1 MSDKQQTLEQQ
12 LAALKAENARQKKMI
27 DALVRRVEQGGGGA
41 QLDAWGAFQHS
52 VVLADQVR
60 EKTDELNHALQ
71 SIESANRQLS
81 QAKSQAEQA
90 HQRFIDAIESISDG
104 FALYDP
110 NRELVYSNSHFQRYW
125 RDNAISLNTPAL
137 TPEKIRQ
144 LAEEHGLIVREVDE
158 NHNGHTIK
166 LHDNRWLQIKER
178 ETSDGGMVMLY
189 SDITQLKLA
198 ETARFEAAMAEK
210 SRVLQNMVDNLS
222 QGVLM
227 VSKQGGI
234 EVFNQ
239 RFLAMTGFTQ
249 TQLNGAH
256 IEALTAASPM
266 TLWRIG
272 RGGMHPP
279 EGIRVQTLPD
289 GRVIEVR
296 SHAMEDDGYV
306 NTYTDI
312 TQRYLDAKEL
322 RETEQWLRLI
332 TDNVPALIAYV
343 GDDLRYQ
350 FTNRAYDQWYGF
362 PSGELLGQHI
372 SISRSQSKFAA
383 LKPYVDR
390 ALSGESV
397 VFEIEEYN
405 ASGEARYVVKSYVPN
420 QSSNGTITGLF
431 VLNWDITER
440 RQSAQQLELAYQT
453 LEVRVQERTA
463 QLQEL
468 NTQLQDEVEER
479 RVIQERLLETKKEAE
494 RANLSKTKFL
504 AAISHDLL
512 QPLNAAQL
520 YLGSLLSHRMS
531 PSARKLVNS
540 LTHSLD
546 DVESL
551 ITTLVEISKLD
562 AGVVR
567 ADKQSFPVSDLLDNI
582 AHDFAHAAEGSR
594 VEVRYVPSSACV
606 YSDSQLL
613 ARILRNLMTNALR
626 YTSSGKILLGSRRC
640 RDGLRIEVL
649 DTGVGIP
656 EDKKKE
662 IFQEFKRLTS
672 DHDHLHTQLGLGL
685 AIVDKISSVLGHT
698 VTVDSI
704 PGVGSRFSVLVPYG
718 AAETQSPRNIEA
730 LVADGVVALQGAR
743 VWVVDNDPNI
753 CSAMEE
759 LLQRWGCEVT
769 TAGSLQA
776 LQISCDTVQS
786 PVELLIADYHLDNQL
801 TGLALAKSINAQ
813 RLQPVPTVIVTAN
826 RSEELQHHARDCG
839 YLVLHKPISPMR
851 LKMTMVHLL
860 NGDNGDG
867 LSLTSASTSSRN
879 R

>member
-1 MSDKQQTLEQQ
+1 MNKKQQALEQEI
-12 LAALKAENARQKKMI
+12 AALKTENARQKKMI
-27 DALVRRVEQGGGGA
+27 DALVRRVEQGGSG

-71 SIESANRQLS
+71 SIESTNRQLS
-81 QAKSQAEQA
+81 QAKSQAEKA

-137 TPEKIRQ
+137 TPEKIRR
-144 LAEEHGLIVREVDE
+144 LAEEHGLIVREAGE

-166 LHDNRWLQIKER
+166 LHDDRWLQIKER

-189 SDITQLKLA
+189 SDVTQLKLA

-227 VSKQGGI
+227 VSHTGDIQ
-234 EVFNQ
+234 VFNQ
-239 RFLAMTGFTQ
+239 RFLAMTGFAQ

-256 IEALTAASPM
+256 IEALTADSPM

-272 RGGMHPP
+272 LGGTHPP

-296 SHAMEDDGYV
+296 SHAMDDDGYV

-362 PSGELLGQHI
+362 PPGELLGQHI

-383 LKPYVDR
+383 LKPYVER

-397 VFEIEEYN
+397 VFEIDEYN

-420 QSSNGTITGLF
+420 QSSSGKITGLF

-440 RQSAQQLELAYQT
+440 RQNATKLEQAYQT
-453 LEVRVQERTA
+453 LELRVQERTA
-463 QLQEL
+463 QLQAL
-468 NTQLQDEVEER
+468 NSQLQDEVEER

-531 PSARKLVNS
+531 PSARQLVNS
-540 LTHSLD
+540 LTHSLE

-551 ITTLVEISKLD
+551 ITTLVDISKLD

-582 AHDFAHAAEGSR
+582 AHDFSHAAEGSQ
-594 VEVRYVPSSACV
+594 VEVRYVPSSAYI

-649 DTGVGIP
+649 DTGMGIP
-656 EDKKKE
+656 EDKKNE
-662 IFQEFKRLTS
+662 IFQEFKRLSTG
-672 DHDHLHTQLGLGL
+672 HDHHTQLGLGL
-685 AIVDKISSVLGHT
+685 AIVDKISSVLGHA
-698 VTVDSI
+698 VTVNSI
-704 PGVGSRFSVLVPYG
+704 PEVGARFSVLVPYG
-718 AAETQSPRNIEA
+718 AREAQSARNVET
-730 LVADGVVALQGAR
+730 LVTDGGVVLQGAR
-743 VWVVDNDPNI
+743 VWVVDNDQNI
-753 CSAMEE
+753 CRAMEE

-769 TAGSLQA
+769 TASSLQE
-776 LQISCDTVQS
+776 LQISCDTVQC
-786 PVELLIADYHLDNQL
+786 PVELLIADYHLDNEL

-860 NGDNGDG
+860 SGEHVD
-867 LSLTSASTSSRN
+867 SLPLKNTSIASRN

>member
-1 MSDKQQTLEQQ
+1 MAEKDLSLEQQ
-12 LAALKAENARQKKMI
+12 LAALKEENARQKKMI
-27 DALVRRVEQGGGGA
+27 DALVKRVEQGGSG
-41 QLDAWGAFQHS
+41 QVDAWGAFQHS

-60 EKTDELNHALQ
+60 EKTEELNHALH
-71 SIESANRQLS
+71 SIESTNRQLT
-81 QAKSQAEQA
+81 QANQHAEQA

-110 NRELVYSNSHFQRYW
+110 NRELVYSNSRFQRYW
-125 RDNAISLNTPAL
+125 QDNAISLNTPSL
-137 TPEKIRQ
+137 TPEKIQQ
-144 LAEEHGLIVREVDE
+144 LARDRGLIVREVAG
-158 NHNGHTIK
+158 NRNGHTLK
-166 LHDNRWLQIKER
+166 LQNGRWLQIKER
-178 ETSDGGMVMLY
+178 RTSDGGVVMLY

-210 SRVLQNMVDNLS
+210 SRILQNMVDNLS

-227 VSKQGGI
+227 VSESGEVQ
-234 EVFNQ
+234 VFNQ
-239 RFLAMTGFTQ
+239 RFLDMSGFEQ
-249 TQLNGAH
+249 SRLIGAQ
-256 IEALTAASPM
+256 IEPLTEESPV

-272 RGGMHPP
+272 RGGIRPP

-296 SHAMEDDGYV
+296 SHAMEDQGYV

-343 GDDLRYQ
+343 GDDLHYQ
-350 FTNRAYDQWYGF
+350 FTNRAYDEWYGF
-362 PSGELLGQHI
+362 PRGELIGKHI
-372 SISRSQSKFAA
+372 SVSRRSSTFEA
-383 LKPYVDR
+383 LRPYVER
-390 ALSGESV
+390 ALDGESV
-397 VFEIEEYN
+397 VFEIEEFN
-405 ASGEARYVVKSYVPN
+405 ASGDARYVVKSYVPN
-420 QSSNGTITGLF
+420 QASNGNITGLF

-440 RQSAQQLELAYQT
+440 KQNAEELEQAYQT
-453 LEVRVQERTA
+453 MELRVQERTA
-463 QLQEL
+463 QLQTL
-468 NTQLQDEVEER
+468 NDQLQGEVEER

-531 PSARKLVNS
+531 PSARKLVSS
-540 LTHSLD
+540 LAHSLE

-551 ITTLVEISKLD
+551 ITTLVDISKLD

-582 AHDFAHAAEGSR
+582 ADDFSHAAEGTS
-594 VEVRYVPSSACV
+594 VEVRYVHSSSYV
-606 YSDSQLL
+606 YTDSQLL
-613 ARILRNLMTNALR
+613 ARIVRNLMTNALR
-626 YTSSGKILLGSRRC
+626 YTPSGKILLGSRRC
-640 RDGLRIEVL
+640 KEGLRIEVL

-656 EDKKKE
+656 EDKKNE
-662 IFQEFKRLTS
+662 IFQEFKRLTAKQDES
-672 DHDHLHTQLGLGL
+672 HTQLGLGL
-685 AIVDKISSVLGHT
+685 AIVDKIASVLGHT
-698 VTVDSI
+698 VTVDSV
-704 PGVGSRFSVLVPYG
+704 PGEGSRFSVLVPYG
-718 AAETQSPRNIEA
+718 RPETQSIRNVES
-730 LVADGVVALQGAR
+730 LVSDNSVVLQGTR
-743 VWVVDNDPNI
+743 VWVIDNDPNI
-753 CSAMEE
+753 CRAMEE

-769 TAGSLQA
+769 CAGSLEE

-786 PVELLIADYHLDNQL
+786 PVELLIADYHLDNGM
-801 TGLALAKSINAQ
+801 TGLSLAKSINQQ
-813 RLQPVPTVIVTAN
+813 RMQKVPTVIVTAN
-826 RSEELQHHARDCG
+826 RSEELQHQARDCG
-839 YLVLHKPISPMR
+839 YLVMHKPVSPMR

-860 NGDNGDG
+860 TGDQADPIPARVG
-867 LSLTSASTSSRN
+867 ASHN